1 MTELKSFKNIS
12 RLVTV
17 IMALLTMLSMITVEQ
32 WQTILPTKYVI
43 YAPIIATGIAFIVN
57 QYSEEKRV
65 NRAEDLIHQQYQ
77 EPTQDLGDEE
87 SEERMCV
94 DDQL

>member
-17 IMALLTMLSMITVEQ
+17 IMALFTMLSMITVDQ

-43 YAPIIATGIAFIVN
+43 YAPLIATGISFIVN

-65 NRAEDLIHQQYQ
+65 NRAEERIHQQYQ

-87 SEERMCV
+87 SEEMRGIC
-94 DDQL
+94 